1 MNERS
6 FTGGRIMTDNPA
18 VDKRDQILAAAE
30 QLIAE
35 SGFQGLSMQK
45 LANEAGVAVGT
56 IYRYFS
62 DKEHLLEEV
71 RLNVAKRIASAVQAG
86 VNGDMPL
93 KERYRT
99 MWLNIWNLAGSN
111 LNAISNRVQYDSL
124 PCTTRNKTWELERK
138 MFAQVDRLFNQGKEE
153 GVFKPLDNEVLSGLS
168 FEASVALARKHALG
182 FYQLDDDALEAA
194 IEASWDAIIK
204 H

>member
-6 FTGGRIMTDNPA
+6 FTGSRIMTDNPA
-18 VDKRDQILAAAE
+18 VDKRNQILAAAE

-45 LANEAGVAVGT
+45 LANEAGVAAGT

-86 VNGDMPL
+86 VNDDMPL

>member
-1 MNERS
+1 
-6 FTGGRIMTDNPA
+6 MTDNPA

-45 LANEAGVAVGT
+45 LANEAGVAAGT

-86 VNGDMPL
+86 VNDDMPL

-124 PCTTRNKTWELERK
+124 PCKTRNKTWELERK

>member
-1 MNERS
+1 
-6 FTGGRIMTDNPA
+6 MTDNPA

-45 LANEAGVAVGT
+45 LANEAGVAAGT

-86 VNGDMPL
+86 VNDDMPL

-138 MFAQVDRLFNQGKEE
+138 MFAQVDRLFNQGKEQ